1 MKLRFRSLRSRL
13 LLRMSLL
20 LLPLLVLSCLHA
32 YLTASQAAD
41 TAYDRSLLLAARSIA
56 ERLHDA
62 QGQLLLQVPYLA
74 LDNLAWDSSGQIYY
88 QILNQNGEL
97 LSGYENL
104 PAPPEDTPLTTD
116 YPALARFYD
125 GDYQNQPVRLISLLQ
140 PEASG
145 MLEIRLA
152 ETRSARKRL
161 EGRLLSVSLWHL
173 GLLAASVLLLSV
185 FAVQL
190 ALRPLGTL
198 QQMLSQRRS
207 GDLQPLSLKRLPREV
222 LPLVKTLNHFHRK
235 LRRLF
240 SQQSAFISD
249 AAHELR
255 TPLAALKARIEL
267 GQRSAQPEDWQ
278 LALKQAGEQ
287 SERLISLAN
296 QLLSLARIESGAQA
310 IADGASQPVN
320 LTLLTRETAQALAA
334 LAHQRG
340 LTLELFAAQP
350 VWIKGEANLLC
361 ELLGNLIDNALCHA
375 QSRVILRVSESGL
388 LEVED
393 DGCGLPEADYS
404 KAFARFWQQQ
414 DRQNRSGVG
423 LGLAIVQEICRAH
436 QASISLHPAQP
447 SGLLVRVQFARL
459 AAADIAPAPA
469 PSRAR

>member
-1 MKLRFRSLRSRL
+1 MNIRSLRSRL
-13 LLRMSLL
+13 LLRMSLF
-20 LLPLLVLSCLHA
+20 LLPLLLFSSLHA
-32 YLTASQAAD
+32 YLTASRAFD
-41 TAYDRSLLLAARSIA
+41 TAYDRSLLLAARSLA
-56 ERLHDA
+56 EGLHNSEGKRL
-62 QGQLLLQVPYLA
+62 LNVPYLA

-88 QILNQNGEL
+88 QILDEQGEL

-104 PAPPEDTPLTTD
+104 PAPPKDSPLTTD

-161 EGRLLSVSLWHL
+161 TDQLLRASLWHL
-173 GLLAASVLLLSV
+173 GLLAASALLLCL

-190 ALRPLGTL
+190 ALRPLQSL
-198 QQMLSQRRS
+198 QQALSERRS
-207 GDLQPLSLKRLPREV
+207 DDLRPLPLAGLPREV
-222 LPLVKTLNHFHRK
+222 LPLVKTLNRFHRK

-240 SQQSAFISD
+240 SRQSAFISD

-255 TPLAALKARIEL
+255 TPLAALKARLEL
-267 GQRSAQPEDWQ
+267 GQRSTQPDDWKNT
-278 LALKQAGEQ
+278 LLEASEQ

-310 IADGASQPVN
+310 IAESGGQPLN
-320 LTLLTRETAQALAA
+320 LTALTREIALAMAA

-340 LTLELFAAQP
+340 LTLELEASQP
-350 VWIKGEANLLC
+350 LWIKGEANLLC
-361 ELLGNLIDNALCHA
+361 ELLGNLIDNALNHA
-375 QSRVILRVSESGL
+375 QRRLILRVLEDGR

-393 DGCGLPEADYS
+393 DGAGIPEADYT
-404 KAFARFWQQQ
+404 KVFARFW
-414 DRQNRSGVG
+414 RHPHSANPSGAG
-423 LGLAIVQEICRAH
+423 LGLAIAHEICRAH

-447 SGLLVRVQFARL
+447 AGLLVRVQFSRL
-459 AAADIAPAPA
+459 AAADIAPAPE
-469 PSRAR
+469 PSRAQ